1 MDSFQIEHNSN
12 LKEEET
18 EEKKPTEIEFL
29 SI

>member
-12 LKEEET
+12 LKEET